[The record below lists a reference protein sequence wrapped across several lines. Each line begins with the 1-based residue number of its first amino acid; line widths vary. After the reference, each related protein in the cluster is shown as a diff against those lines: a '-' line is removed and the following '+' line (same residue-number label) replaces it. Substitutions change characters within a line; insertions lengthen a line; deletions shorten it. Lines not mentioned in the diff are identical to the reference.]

1 MELTTSPYNI
11 NNGVALPFLLSFTLE
26 ECSVL
31 DSESSS
37 SVSNP
42 DQGHCVEFLCKTLTS
57 HSASFSP
64 TKVILQRG
72 TLGFAE
78 LL

>member
-1 MELTTSPYNI
+1 MHGV
-11 NNGVALPFLLSFTLE
+11 NNQSVQYQQWGGTAVIIYTRGI
-26 ECSVL
+26 VL

-57 HSASFSP
+57 HGASFSP
-64 TKVILQRG
+64 TKVTLQRG